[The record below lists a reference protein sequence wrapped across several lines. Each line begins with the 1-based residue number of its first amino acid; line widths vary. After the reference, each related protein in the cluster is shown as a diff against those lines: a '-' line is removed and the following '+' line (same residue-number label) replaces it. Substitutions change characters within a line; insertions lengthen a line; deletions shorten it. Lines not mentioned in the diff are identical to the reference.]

1 MRLSTPGERIRK
13 KAEELDE
20 GEKKRQVQAQGGIS
34 TKPETVGKIKF
45 GVWGLICGAVIAMII
60 GFAWGGWTT
69 GGTGRQRTEEAVLA
83 TRAAICVAQFIK
95 DPNYKEKLKELKA
108 VSSYERS
115 TFIEKGGWDKMPGEQ
130 KASDTVSRACA
141 DGLEFLTK

>member
-1 MRLSTPGERIRK
+1 M
-13 KAEELDE
+13 
-20 GEKKRQVQAQGGIS
+20 
-34 TKPETVGKIKF
+34 KPEAGGKVKF
-45 GVWGLICGAVIAMII
+45 GIWGLILGAVIAMII

-69 GGTGRQRTEEAVLA
+69 GGTGRQRTDAAVLA

-108 VSSYERS
+108 SDSYERS

-130 KASDTVSRACA
+130 QASFDVSRACA
-141 DGLEFLTK
+141 DGLEYLTK